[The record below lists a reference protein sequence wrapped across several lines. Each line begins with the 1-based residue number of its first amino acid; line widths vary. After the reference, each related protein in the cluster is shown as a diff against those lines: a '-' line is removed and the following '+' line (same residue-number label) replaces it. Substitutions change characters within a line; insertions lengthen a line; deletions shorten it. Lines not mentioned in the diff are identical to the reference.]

1 MEFENLK
8 TSNNKYDRI
17 FFDTIE
23 EVFHRLDLDIE
34 KSEFYKTYIISN

>member
-17 FFDTIE
+17 FYDTIE
-23 EVFHRLDLDIE
+23 EVFHRLDLDVENLNFTKLI
-34 KSEFYKTYIISN
+34 